1 MNLNIFHCQMC
12 RYVVHGERDENHWS
26 KKEKFRLKK
35 NICQL
40 QKFGSDRNWLL
51 SAVCRFSVAGNLLR
65 DAKHD

>member
-35 NICQL
+35 IFVNYRNLGVIEIGYSVL
-40 QKFGSDRNWLL
+40 FVGSLL
-51 SAVCRFSVAGNLLR
+51 LGTC
-65 DAKHD
+65 

>member
-1 MNLNIFHCQMC
+1 MC
-12 RYVVHGERDENHWS
+12 RYVIHGERDERNCS

-40 QKFGSDRNWLL
+40 QKFGDGTDWLL

-65 DAKHD
+65 DASHDWISNRDGL